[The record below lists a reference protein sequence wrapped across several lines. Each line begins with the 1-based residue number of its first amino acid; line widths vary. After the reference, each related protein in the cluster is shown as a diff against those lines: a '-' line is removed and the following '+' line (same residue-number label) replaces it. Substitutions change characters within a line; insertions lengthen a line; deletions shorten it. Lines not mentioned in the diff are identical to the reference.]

1 MSIFQNMFL
10 PLPSVL
16 LIGMA
21 VAVAACAPGE
31 TTQARADTDS
41 APQIAFKVSDNGNPL
56 PGVTLRVYD
65 QAGDPLR
72 EGVSDGQG
80 QLVLPRAKDAVEL
93 RLAAPGREERKI
105 SLPAGLADTGGEIE
119 YLQAAANKE
128 FSLELPVTSG
138 TGYAWQV
145 APGGAAALVN
155 DKTIP
160 NPDNLPGAPAVQ
172 RLTLLPASASGQVLL
187 VYVRSWETDV
197 PPVKWHMLLLEPK

>member
-80 QLVLPRAKDAVEL
+80 QLVLPRAKSAVEL

-105 SLPAGLADTGGEIE
+105 SLPAGLADSAGEIE
-119 YLQAAANKE
+119 YHQVTANKE
-128 FSLELPVTSG
+128 FYLELPVTSG

-145 APGGAAALVN
+145 APGGNVTLVG
-155 DKTIP
+155 DKIIP
-160 NPDNLPGAPAVQ
+160 NPNNLPGAPTVQ
-172 RLTLLPASASGQVLL
+172 RLTLLPASADGQVLL
-187 VYVRSWETDV
+187 IYARSWETDA
-197 PPVKWHMLLLEPK
+197 PPAKWRILLLESK